1 VTRYP
6 IEVKIVDD
14 GDKVEGYIGLINRR
28 IKGEVIRRNG
38 LTINFYDDG
47 NVDEDLKQCHE
58 R

>member
-14 GDKVEGYIGLINRR
+14 GDKVEGYIGPIKRR
-28 IKGEVIRRNG
+28 IKGEVIQRNG
-38 LTINFYDDG
+38 LTINFYNDG